1 MTVFVPEAAGQ
12 HYDFPTELSGQ
23 IKESN
28 KAALTNVFEC
38 LQKNTSYNKWQQPVV
53 GQHIKDNLALQ
64 ISVSV

>member
-12 HYDFPTELSGQ
+12 HDNFPTQLSVQ

-38 LQKNTSYNKWQQPVV
+38 LQKTTSYNSDSNW
-53 GQHIKDNLALQ
+53 
-64 ISVSV
+64 